1 MTIPAGTETINVS
14 FSQIVFETKV
24 PRYGRPR
31 IHYLQPTISESPGVL
46 PHRVSSAHL
55 SAPPMTSLAHGIERR
70 NTRIVNELK
79 EAQKKGEVLS
89 LTPEGLDM
97 REAAEWKNAFR
108 YRAVSIRML
117 TRLELGHCI
126 WLPIKYPLHL

>member
-1 MTIPAGTETINVS
+1 MEFWFGCVLALYVQSTMTIPAGTETINVS

-55 SAPPMTSLAHGIERR
+55 SAPPMTSLAHGIEVMENRHDC
-70 NTRIVNELK
+70 NYL
-79 EAQKKGEVLS
+79 
-89 LTPEGLDM
+89 
-97 REAAEWKNAFR
+97 
-108 YRAVSIRML
+108 
-117 TRLELGHCI
+117 
-126 WLPIKYPLHL
+126 